1 MVLSV
6 APFLCDRPSSA
17 SRACTKVHPVA
28 NGQSS
33 RSILLDSI
41 WSEST
46 PKKQDIEIIGA
57 RKTPKDQESCIIG
70 ARKTP
75 KDQEI

>member
-17 SRACTKVHPVA
+17 SLVCTKVHPVA
-28 NGQSS
+28 NGQSSS

-57 RKTPKDQESCIIG
+57 RKTPKDQES
-70 ARKTP
+70 
-75 KDQEI
+75 